1 MAAYSSDN
9 SRSGTSGPV
18 ITGIGMIGALGS
30 TRSEVWQG
38 LLAGRPRMGPITSFD
53 AAAYGVADC
62 VVAEIDPAGLTAR
75 LAQLSRRGLPVPRK
89 GRFRHLALIA
99 AAEALDD
106 AALPLDDAAERF
118 SAGVI
123 LGSNSAGA
131 HEIER
136 IVLATHAGHKPRVAD
151 NLGKRTSVAIQD
163 IACAF
168 DLGGPMFGVDAACA
182 SSAVAF
188 TQACRLVASGAVPW
202 CLAGGVDVPIV
213 ASNIKLAHVLGVVAR
228 AFAAEPERASRPFD
242 LRRDGY
248 VTAEG
253 ACFLVVEDPAHAEAR
268 GARCYARV
276 AGFAEHTYTG
286 HPTQLSA
293 TFAETVMRHALHEA
307 RLPAGALGWVSAHA
321 TSTPQGDAAE
331 AVAINSVLDGA
342 EVPCSATKSVTG
354 HLLGASGAYH
364 TAFAAMSLDQQ
375 CIPPT
380 INLEE
385 QDPDCPVHCPTEALA
400 ATFDHVL
407 SNAFGF
413 GGAGSS
419 VILKRAE

>member
-136 IVLATHAGHKPRVAD
+136 VVLATHAGHKPRVAD

-163 IACAF
+163 IARAF

-188 TQACRLVASGAVPW
+188 TQACRLVACGAAPW
-202 CLAGGVDVPIV
+202 CLVGGVDVPIV
-213 ASNIKLAHVLGVVAR
+213 ASNIKLAHVLGVLAR
-228 AFAAEPERASRPFD
+228 AFADEPERASRPFE

-253 ACFLVVEDPAHAEAR
+253 ACFMVVEDHAHAEAR

-293 TFAETVMRHALHEA
+293 TFAESVMRHALHQA
-307 RLPAGALGWVSAHA
+307 RLPAGELGWVSAHA
-321 TSTPQGDAAE
+321 TATVQGDAAE
-331 AVAINSVLDGA
+331 AAAICSVLEGC

-354 HLLGASGAYH
+354 HLLGASSAYQ
-364 TAFAAMSLDQQ
+364 TAFAAMSLDEQH
-375 CIPPT
+375 IPPT

-385 QDPDCPVHCPTEALA
+385 QDPNCPVHCPTEALA
-400 ATFDHVL
+400 ATFDHVM

-413 GGAGSS
+413 GGAGAS
-419 VILKRAE
+419 VILQRAE